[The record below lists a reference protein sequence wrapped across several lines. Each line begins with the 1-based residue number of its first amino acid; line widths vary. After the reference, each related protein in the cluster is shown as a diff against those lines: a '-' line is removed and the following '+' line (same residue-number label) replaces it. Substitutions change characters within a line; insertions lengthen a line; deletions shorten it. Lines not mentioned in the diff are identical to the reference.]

1 LRCLAF
7 VGSLCICLY
16 LEVELRGGGFLCMLW
31 YELEVV
37 EVSLKQEG
45 IARLFL
51 IYCPISDG
59 KCPPSGNKNNPT
71 IHNPTISPPF
81 RRERGA
87 IVRIAPSR
95 SNNASVNVHI
105 LSLPSNDTIRGAHGR
120 QSIREADQVGQW
132 KVLTG
137 FQIRIFVSCVTVVV
151 VVLLEKL

>member
-1 LRCLAF
+1 
-7 VGSLCICLY
+7 
-16 LEVELRGGGFLCMLW
+16 MLW

-51 IYCPISDG
+51 ILSNFRWEV
-59 KCPPSGNKNNPT
+59 PPSGNKNNPT

-95 SNNASVNVHI
+95 SNNASLNVHV
-105 LSLPSNDTIRGAHGR
+105 LSLSRNDTIRGAHGR
-120 QSIREADQVGQW
+120 QSVREADQVGQW

>member
-1 LRCLAF
+1 VPLRCLAF

-105 LSLPSNDTIRGAHGR
+105 LSL
-120 QSIREADQVGQW
+120 ADQVGQW